1 MRYITILIL
10 LFSIYA
16 CSAQSSKT
24 EGNDQQFAIVKT
36 EAEWKAQLTAEEY
49 NILRDK
55 GTERAWTGEYNKNY
69 KEGEYKCKGC
79 NTVLFTSD
87 SKFDSGSG
95 WPSFDAP
102 INTENVITDSDNTF
116 GMSRTEILCGAC
128 GGHLGHVFNDG
139 PTKTGKRYCVNSLSL
154 TFEPELKK

>member
-1 MRYITILIL
+1 MKYLTILL
-10 LFSIYA
+10 LTFSLYA

-24 EGNDQQFAIVKT
+24 EGGEQDYAIVKT
-36 EAEWKAQLTAEEY
+36 EQEWKTQLTNDEY
-49 NILRDK
+49 YILREK

-69 KEGEYKCKGC
+69 ESGKYHCKGC

-87 SKFDSGSG
+87 TKFDSGSG

-102 INTENVITDSDNTF
+102 INHTNVTTESDNAF
-116 GMSRTEILCGAC
+116 GMTRTEILCGTC

-139 PTKTGKRYCVNSLSL
+139 PTATGKRYCVNSLSL
-154 TFEPELKK
+154 SFEPEKE